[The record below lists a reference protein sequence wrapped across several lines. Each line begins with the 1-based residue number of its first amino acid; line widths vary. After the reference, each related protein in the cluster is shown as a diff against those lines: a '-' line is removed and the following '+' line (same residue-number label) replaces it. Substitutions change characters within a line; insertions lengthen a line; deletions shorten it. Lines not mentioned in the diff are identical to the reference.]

1 MTCIQPKIRHGEA
14 LAMYDAGAN
23 DNEIALRFH
32 ALPSAVAHWRSRH
45 GLPSKHFKGLS
56 ASQRRQAMR
65 MLRDGATRQQVSD
78 TIGVCKAAIQR
89 IRKSMPSEG
98 LRSTGI
104 NQYTIRAQVLN
115 NNDLYPRIL
124 RAVGSGLPRD
134 VKHDA
139 ANEMYV
145 DVLDGKLSAD
155 LIEARA
161 SRYRNRAWSICGSN
175 YGPVSLD
182 AANDDDF
189 SLGDLID
196 DPAALAA
203 MDEAAERAWG
213 QGRML
218 G

>member
-78 TIGVCKAAIQR
+78 TIGVCKAAIQH

-189 SLGDLID
+189 SLGDLVD

-218 G
+218 V